1 MEQAGPKKQPPK
13 AKGGAKKQPAKA
25 KAGAKSSAKKAGAAS
40 APKGDLPSWARPS
53 AIVAIAIAVVLVVYL
68 LASSGGGGSS
78 STTTTEEPEA
88 AKTVKVVPE
97 SELLQAMKGV
107 GYPVY
112 WAGPRLGVEYEVQRV
127 PGRVYVRYLPK
138 GEKPETEKPFLTV
151 GSYEDPE
158 ALASVKKLGQEPG
171 AILVTIANGGSAYA
185 EGPQATSAYMA
196 FPGVDVQIEVYDPEA
211 GKALSLIR
219 SGAIV
224 PVG

>member
-1 MEQAGPKKQPPK
+1 MEQAGPKKQPSKGK
-13 AKGGAKKQPAKA
+13 AGAKKQPAKA
-25 KAGAKSSAKKAGAAS
+25 KGGAKKTEARP
-40 APKGDLPSWARPS
+40 APTTGSDLPGWARPS
-53 AIVAIAIAVVLVVYL
+53 AIAAIAIAVVIVVYL

-78 STTTTEEPEA
+78 STTSEETTA

-97 SELLQAMKGV
+97 SGLLQAMKGV

-112 WAGPRLGVEYEVQRV
+112 WAGPRLGVEYEVQRL
-127 PGRVYVRYLPK
+127 PGRTYVRYLPK

-151 GSYEDPE
+151 GSYEESE
-158 ALASVKKLGQEPG
+158 ALASIKNLGQQPG
-171 AILVTIANGGSAYA
+171 AILVKIAGGGSAYA
-185 EGPQATSAYMA
+185 EGTQATSAYMA